1 MVIAGFI
8 FLASALSGDLL
19 FTNSFYADELPE
31 NSAPKW
37 VVKGNAGSVA
47 AADGL
52 LNVSSEGIGKRQ
64 FYVMDAAS
72 GAWDMSG
79 GLATVEFRMKC
90 ASDDPE
96 DEVFR
101 VQLSDGKQMW
111 RVNFY
116 NGRCNGVAVAT
127 GDWDTYRLTIKDGK
141 MQVSSE
147 KLGVIVADIAPAP
160 LEDSPSLLFGTFKTS
175 PKFATRSWDLD
186 FIRWT
191 NEKLE

>member
-1 MVIAGFI
+1 MIAAL
-8 FLASALSGDLL
+8 FLLATTLSGDMQ
-19 FTNSFYADELPE
+19 FANSFYADELPE
-31 NSAPKW
+31 QAAPKW
-37 VVKGNAGSVA
+37 VAKGNAGTA
-47 AADGL
+47 IAADGL
-52 LNVSSEGIGKRQ
+52 LSVNSEGIGKRQ
-64 FYVMDAAS
+64 FYILDSAS

-116 NGRCNGVAVAT
+116 KGRCNGSAVAT
-127 GDWDTYRLTIKDGK
+127 GDWDTYRLTLKDGK
-141 MQVSSE
+141 MQVRSE
-147 KLGVIVADIAPAP
+147 KLGVIASDIAPSP
-160 LEDSPSLLFGTFKTS
+160 LEDTPALLFGTFKAS

-191 NEKLE
+191 NEIVE

>member
-1 MVIAGFI
+1 MIAAL
-8 FLASALSGDLL
+8 FLLVTTLSGDLQ
-19 FTNSFYADELPE
+19 FANSYYADELPE
-31 NSAPKW
+31 NAAPKW
-37 VVKGNAGSVA
+37 VMKGNAGNAA

-52 LNVSSEGIGKRQ
+52 LGVNSEGTGKRQ
-64 FYVMDAAS
+64 FYVLDTAS
-72 GAWDMSG
+72 GAWDMSN

-116 NGRCNGVAVAT
+116 NGRCNGSAVKT
-127 GDWDTYRLTIKDGK
+127 GDWDTYRLTLKDGK

-147 KLGVIVADIAPAP
+147 KLGVIARDIAPSP
-160 LEDSPSLLFGTFKTS
+160 LEDTAALLFGTFKAS

-186 FIRWT
+186 FLRWS
-191 NEKLE
+191 NESVE